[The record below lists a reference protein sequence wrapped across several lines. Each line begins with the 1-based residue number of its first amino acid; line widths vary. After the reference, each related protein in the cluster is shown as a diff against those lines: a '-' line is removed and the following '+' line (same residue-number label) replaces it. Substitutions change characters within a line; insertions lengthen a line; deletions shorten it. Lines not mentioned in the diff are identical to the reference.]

1 MPRVIIF
8 NNKNSWSDMG
18 LTMSGSTPLSDPTAK
33 ISSLEIEL
41 SDGYID
47 TSRID
52 GNLHYGPREI
62 TYAFAQVISA
72 YDQYDRARDP
82 VQMNRLCADAI
93 RYVHAWFMTK
103 TDGKL
108 YDTAY
113 CTPSAHTGYY
123 FENSNCISFK
133 SSKSIGS
140 DKWIIAYEVTFR
152 CNPYLIEYDANPTK
166 FVIFSGPTEDA
177 VGMGQVAV
185 RFYNRGT
192 NQRMIWVND
201 NNYWIDANK
210 TGENSDPLFYNA
222 TLIFKPAANSVYTG
236 PVGFY
241 LNHYVDYTL
250 NGTLYKYRINAIN
263 VESGNVS
270 WIASDKLVTANEM
283 GYTDQAG
290 FKLSL
295 SIYPVDGT
303 APLSDLL
310 TANGNKFPFSL
321 IWGTATVFDTPLDQ
335 EYIVRGH
342 VKGEQTFQQVTGH
355 DRESILYVTRNFDE
369 TFQLDDDPYN
379 ELLMSTSNFGFYELD
394 NPDVL
399 RRSL

>member
-1 MPRVIIF
+1 MPRYIIF
-8 NNKNSWSDMG
+8 NNQSSLDKG
-18 LTMSGSTPLSDPTAK
+18 LMMSGSTPLSDPTPK
-33 ISSLEIEL
+33 ISALEIEL
-41 SDGYID
+41 SDGYVD

-62 TYAFAQVISA
+62 TYSFAQRIPA
-72 YDQYDRARDP
+72 YSDDGLAINA
-82 VQMNRLCADAI
+82 VNMNKRCVKAI
-93 RYVHAWFMTK
+93 RAIQEWLMTK
-103 TDGKL
+103 TDNKL

-113 CTPSAHTGYY
+113 CTPWANDGYY
-123 FENSNCISFK
+123 FENAMCTSFRSAK
-133 SSKSIGS
+133 GIGS
-140 DKWIIAYEVTFR
+140 REWIITYNVTFR
-152 CNPYLIEYDANPTK
+152 CNPYLIEYGADPTQ
-166 FVIFSGPTEDA
+166 FVLFSGPTEDA

-201 NNYWIDANK
+201 NNYWVEASK
-210 TGENSDPLFYNA
+210 TGENSDPEFYTA
-222 TLIFKPAANSVYTG
+222 DLIFKPAANSVYSG

-241 LNHYVDYTL
+241 LNHYVDFTL
-250 NGTLYKYRINAIN
+250 NNTLYKYRINAIN
-263 VESGNVS
+263 VEAGNVS
-270 WIASDKLVTANEM
+270 WITSDKLVTPNEM

-290 FKLSL
+290 FKLAI

-303 APLSDLL
+303 APLANLL
-310 TANGNKFPFSL
+310 ADNNNHFPFSV

-335 EYIVRGH
+335 EYIIRGH

-355 DRESILYVTRNFDE
+355 DRETIEYVTRNFDE

-379 ELLMSTSNFGFYELD
+379 ELLMSTSNYGFYELD